1 MRAWRWAAV
10 GAAVC
15 WASAAHA
22 EPETWSLAE
31 ALDVV
36 ENRCMTES
44 ELAANVRLWLG
55 RPSVDRRIQIVV
67 DQLDED
73 SLRFV
78 LSRDG
83 KPSAE
88 RRFHTSDVSCVD
100 LRAAVALAIA
110 LAIDATVM
118 QAILEPVPEAPAPP
132 APKPSPAPARP
143 PAKSRPALPPAPPEE
158 RVMLEVDAQV
168 LALVGVLPEPVLGA
182 SIGAAA
188 PLGDSWHLRVSGW
201 GTAARSVSVGAGS
214 SETAMVAGQASLCL
228 DDSSL
233 RACAG
238 GAAGRWS
245 AEGRGFARDR
255 TTNLPWAA
263 LVADLGVSLPLAE
276 LVAAAA
282 RIHGYFPVVRP
293 ALEERAPRGQV
304 LSTREPPPAGLGV
317 SAGLAVGFR

>member
-10 GAAVC
+10 GAAAC

-22 EPETWSLAE
+22 EAETWSLDE
-31 ALDVV
+31 ALEVV
-36 ENRCMTES
+36 ENRCMTEG
-44 ELAANVRLWLG
+44 ELSANVRLWLG
-55 RPSVDRRIQIVV
+55 RPSVDRRIRIVV

-88 RRFHTSDVSCVD
+88 RRFHTADVSCVD

-118 QAILEPVPEAPAPP
+118 QAILEPLPATPGPP
-132 APKPSPAPARP
+132 APRPRPAPARP
-143 PAKSRPALPPAPPEE
+143 PAPRPPPPPAPAEE
-158 RVMLEVDAQV
+158 RVMLEVEAQV
-168 LALVGVLPEPVLGA
+168 LVLVGVLPEPALGA

-188 PLGDSWHLRVSGW
+188 PLGDSWHLRASGW
-201 GTAARSVSVGAGS
+201 GTAARSVSVGAGR

-238 GAAGRWS
+238 AAAGRWS
-245 AEGRGFARDR
+245 AEGRGFDRDR

-276 LVAAAA
+276 LVAASA

-293 ALEERAPRGQV
+293 VLEERDPRGQV
-304 LSTREPPPAGLGV
+304 LSTREPPPAGLGL